1 MLRAPSFKDAG
12 AVARFRRMFHEQGI
26 PAERLAFRGPVA
38 LDVMMQA
45 YAEIDIAL
53 DPFPYCGGTTT
64 LQALWMGVPVL
75 TLQGGHFVSRMGAS
89 FMTAAGLP
97 DWIAEN
103 DAAYVA
109 KAIEAA
115 KDKAALLDL
124 KRGLRARLLARPGW
138 DADRFKKEFGAALRS
153 IWHQAVG
160 FY

>member
-1 MLRAPSFKDAG
+1 
-12 AVARFRRMFHEQGI
+12 
-26 PAERLAFRGPVA
+26 
-38 LDVMMQA
+38 
-45 YAEIDIAL
+45 
-53 DPFPYCGGTTT
+53 
-64 LQALWMGVPVL
+64 MGVPVL